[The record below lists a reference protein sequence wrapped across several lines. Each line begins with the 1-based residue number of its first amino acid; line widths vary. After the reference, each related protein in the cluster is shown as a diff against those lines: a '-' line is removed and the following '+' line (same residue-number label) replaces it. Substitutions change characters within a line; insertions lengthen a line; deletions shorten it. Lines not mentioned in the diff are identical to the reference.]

1 VGLNYKTIN
10 PTMLM
15 PTTVVNTSAFS
26 KVFKIKNTG
35 IRALD
40 VDWRIFD

>member
-1 VGLNYKTIN
+1 
-10 PTMLM
+10 M
-15 PTTVVNTSAFS
+15 PTTVVNTSEFR

-40 VDWRIFD
+40 VDWKMFD

>member
-1 VGLNYKTIN
+1 MN

-15 PTTVVNTSAFS
+15 PTTVANTSAFS